1 MTKKRIYLSIPLMP
15 IFLAGWVSMS
25 STDTDHMHSKYPF
38 RPLTMEELARFHGHL
53 GPFIV
58 LGTRIGEHAVT
69 AHQFPRHFGLTVNV
83 ECPDQPPPSCLI
95 DGLQLSTGATMGK
108 RNITHVVADEIR
120 VTLRENDSGHTLVYT
135 FKDSTKA
142 LLKKWEEEKVDV
154 EKRGEQLYGMKAED
168 LFNIE
173 SSGEEDH

>member
-1 MTKKRIYLSIPLMP
+1 MTTKQLILSRTLCLILV
-15 IFLAGWVSMS
+15 FGFVSMS
-25 STDTDHMHSKYPF
+25 ITDPDHMHSKYPF

-69 AHQFPRHFGLTVNV
+69 AHHFPRHFGLTVKV
-83 ECPDQPPPSCLI
+83 ECPDQPPQSCLI
-95 DGLQLSTGATMGK
+95 DGLQLSTGATLGK
-108 RNITHVVADEIR
+108 RNISHVVADEIR
-120 VTLRENDSGHTLVYT
+120 VTLRENNSGHTLVYT

-142 LLKKWEEEKVDV
+142 LLKKWEEDKVDV
-154 EKRGEQLYGMKAED
+154 EKRGETLYGMKAED

>member
-1 MTKKRIYLSIPLMP
+1 MMKKRIFLSLPLIPML
-15 IFLAGWVSMS
+15 LLGWVSMS
-25 STDTDHMHSKYPF
+25 STHTDLMHSKYPF

-69 AHQFPRHFGLTVNV
+69 EHHFPRHFGLTVKV
-83 ECPDQPPPSCLI
+83 ECPDQPPASCLI

-108 RNITHVVADEIR
+108 RNISHVVADEIR
-120 VTLRENDSGHTLVYT
+120 VTLRENGSGHTLVYT

-154 EKRGEQLYGMKAED
+154 EKRGELLYGMKAED

-173 SSGEEDH
+173 ESGEEHH